1 MYNKMDVEFC
11 DKCDNLLYLY
21 INNESQEITMQC
33 KSCGNQKEMKN
44 KVIEI
49 NNNTHVNVD
58 KSDVINSNPFIT
70 HDITLPS
77 IKNNKNIKCL
87 NEDCPSTE
95 THIKYIKYDDVNMKY
110 LYICN
115 YCGCKWKNKL

>member
-1 MYNKMDVEFC
+1 MDVEFC

-21 INNESQEITMQC
+21 IDNETHKIQMRC
-33 KSCGNQKEMKN
+33 KACGNLKDMKN

-70 HDITLPS
+70 HDITIPT
-77 IKNNKNIKCL
+77 IKNNKNIKCQ
-87 NEDCPSTE
+87 NVDCPSPE
-95 THIKYIKYDDVNMKY
+95 TDIKYIKYDDVNMKY

-115 YCGCKWKNKL
+115 HCGCKWKNNL

>member
-1 MYNKMDVEFC
+1 MDVEFC
-11 DKCDNLLYLY
+11 DKCENLLYLF
-21 INNESQEITMQC
+21 IDNETTKMVLKC
-33 KSCGNQKEMKN
+33 KSCGNQTEMGD

-49 NNNTHVNVD
+49 NNNTTINVD

-77 IKNNKNIKCL
+77 IKDNHNIKCQ
-87 NEDCPSTE
+87 NSECDAE
-95 THIKYIKYDDVNMKY
+95 EINIKYIKYDDVNMKY

-115 YCGCKWKNKL
+115 NCGFKWKNSL